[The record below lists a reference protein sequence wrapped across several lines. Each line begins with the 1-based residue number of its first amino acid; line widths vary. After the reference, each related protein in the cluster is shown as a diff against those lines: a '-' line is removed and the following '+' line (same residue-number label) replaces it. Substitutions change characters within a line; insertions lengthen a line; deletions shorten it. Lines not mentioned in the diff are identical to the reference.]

1 MSWLLKQFNNEQHLC
16 VTIALTALFRLINH
30 KHIFKWCGGGDVIS
44 ATTMF
49 LGRSWST
56 VESSSSAAGVVVF
69 HQLAGDPITHIFR
82 RCSALMGRYGL
93 RYQELFPSL
102 CPSGVYWT
110 LYTLGEKETERG
122 GPGGGRYGEH
132 FIKTD
137 ITQHG

>member
-1 MSWLLKQFNNEQHLC
+1 MSRLFKQFNNEQHLC
-16 VTIALTALFRLINH
+16 FTIALTALFRLINH
-30 KHIFKWCGGGDVIS
+30 KHIFKWCGFGDVIS
-44 ATTMF
+44 ATMF

-82 RCSALMGRYGL
+82 RRCCCSDGPIRAALSGAVSL
-93 RYQELFPSL
+93 SL
-102 CPSGVYWT
+102 CPSRVYWT
-110 LYTLGEKETERG
+110 LYTLGEKETEGG
-122 GPGGGRYGEH
+122 GPGGRSGEH